1 MRRYTLDQLVR
12 VDMQTRTLY
21 AELLEQLQILEAS
34 RTIADL
40 RGTFTTKTIRSEE
53 YLYFMHYLPGGRMH
67 HVYVGK
73 KGDRTNALIQRYEAG
88 KTDSQESRENL
99 RRLAAQVKAGYSMVT
114 DKAMVRVI
122 EALAEAAVFRAGAVL
137 VGTHA
142 FMAIGVML
150 GIRWLPTTMM
160 TMDVDLAAEKTVSVA
175 IPPVQAD
182 IPATIESLQ
191 MGFFPVPAMNMK
203 HPSTTFAIRKS
214 RLRLDLLTPKTSD
227 SDAPVM
233 IPRFN
238 CAAQPLS
245 YLGYLIEDPVPA
257 VLLGTDPVLVNVPQ
271 PVRYAL
277 HKLIVSQVRDITSSA
292 KSEKDLFQAY
302 QILTILKEERPHDIA
317 PAWEELVGRGSR
329 WKRYAEAGLE
339 EMEKRFGSRV
349 VDKLIELK

>member
-1 MRRYTLDQLVR
+1 
-12 VDMQTRTLY
+12 MQTRTLY
-21 AELLEQLQILEAS
+21 AELLEQLQIVEAS

-40 RGTFTTKTIRSEE
+40 KGTFSTKILRGGQ
-53 YLYFMHYLPGGRMH
+53 YVYFAHYLPGGKVH

-73 KGDRTNALIQRYEAG
+73 KGSQTDALIQQYEEG
-88 KTDSQESRENL
+88 KPESQEVRENL
-99 RRLAAQVKAGYSMVT
+99 RRLSAQVKAGTAIAT

-150 GIRWLPTTMM
+150 GIRWFPNTMM
-160 TMDVDLAAEKTVSVA
+160 TMDVDIAAGKAVSIA
-175 IPPVQAD
+175 LPTIQAD

-214 RLRLDLLTPKTSD
+214 QLRLDLLTPKVSD
-227 SDAPVM
+227 SDAPVL

-257 VLLGTDPVLVNVPQ
+257 VLLDTDPVLINVPQ

-277 HKLIVSQVRDITSSA
+277 HKLIVSQVRDLSKAT
-292 KSEKDLFQAY
+292 KSDKDLQQAY
-302 QILTILKEERPHDIA
+302 QILGVLKEDRPNDIP
-317 PAWEELVGRGSR
+317 PAWEDLVSRGPKWAR
-329 WKRYAEAGLE
+329 FAKAGLE
-339 EMEKRFGSRV
+339 DMEKKFGSKV
-349 VDKLIELK
+349 IDQIVDI

>member
-1 MRRYTLDQLVR
+1 MNSIHR
-12 VDMQTRTLY
+12 VDVQTRTLY
-21 AELLEQLQILEAS
+21 AELLEQLQIVEAS

-40 RGTFTTKTIRSEE
+40 KGTFSTKTLRGEQ
-53 YLYFMHYLPGGRMH
+53 YVYFAHYLPGGKVH

-73 KGDRTNALIQRYEAG
+73 KGSQTDALIQQYEEG
-88 KTDSQESRENL
+88 KPESQEVRENL
-99 RRLAAQVKAGYSMVT
+99 RRLSAQVKAGTAIAT

-150 GIRWLPTTMM
+150 GIRWFPNTMM
-160 TMDVDLAAEKTVSVA
+160 TMDVDIAAGKAVSIA
-175 IPPVQAD
+175 LPTIQTD

-214 RLRLDLLTPKTSD
+214 QLRLDLLTPKVSD
-227 SDAPVM
+227 SDAPVL

-257 VLLGTDPVLVNVPQ
+257 VLLGTDPVLINVPQ

-277 HKLIVSQVRDITSSA
+277 HKLIVSQVRDISKAA
-292 KSEKDLFQAY
+292 KSDKDLQQAY
-302 QILTILKEERPHDIA
+302 QILGVLKEDRPHDIP
-317 PAWEELVGRGSR
+317 PAWEDLVSRGPKWAR
-329 WKRYAEAGLE
+329 FAKAGLE
-339 EMEKRFGSRV
+339 DIEKKFGSKV
-349 VDKLIELK
+349 IDQIVDI